1 MSNVDHGV
9 KAPEIDVTLSTGE
22 VVPLRSLYEKDR
34 LLLVFLRHFGCI
46 FCREYVSQLKS
57 LGSANVVFVTLG
69 RPEQAEEFKRAMGS
83 PHRFLCDPNKELHRH
98 FNLQRGGMAQMFKP
112 SVVVRGIKAMSSGHG
127 VGGPVGDPWQMPGV
141 FLVETDGTV
150 TWEYYSQDAA
160 DNPAVDL
167 VEERLGG
174 QLVG

>member
-9 KAPEIDVTLSTGE
+9 KAPEMDVTLSTGE
-22 VVPLRSLYEKDR
+22 VVPLRTLYQEER
-34 LLLVFLRHFGCI
+34 MLLVFLRHFGCI

-57 LGSANVVFVTLG
+57 LDSANIVFVTLG
-69 RPEQAEEFKRAMGS
+69 RPEQAAEFKKSMGS
-83 PHRFLCDPNKELHRH
+83 PHRFLCDPNKELHKH

-127 VGGPVGDPWQMPGV
+127 VGMAVGDPWQMPGV

-150 TWEYYSQDAA
+150 TWEYYSQDAS
-160 DNPAVDL
+160 DNPAVGE
-167 VEERLGG
+167 VEGRLGG